1 MLCSKLRNLP
11 TKTAAA
17 LAAQQQGGFRQDRI
31 AKLRPMQ
38 FPLSGRTAW
47 QLYSDYMH
55 AIYLWI
61 HVELKLVF
69 PILLEARGLPWVCS
83 SSFERSEKPNIQTYG
98 G

>member
-1 MLCSKLRNLP
+1 
-11 TKTAAA
+11 
-17 LAAQQQGGFRQDRI
+17 
-31 AKLRPMQ
+31 MQ

-61 HVELKLVF
+61 HVELNLGIYSRSVF

-83 SSFERSEKPNIQTYG
+83 SSYERSEKPNIQTYG